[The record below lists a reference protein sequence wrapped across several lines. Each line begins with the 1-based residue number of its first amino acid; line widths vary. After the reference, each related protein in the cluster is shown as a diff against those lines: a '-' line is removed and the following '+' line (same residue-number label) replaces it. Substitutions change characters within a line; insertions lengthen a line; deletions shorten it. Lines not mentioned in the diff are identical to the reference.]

1 MNFLIAKCH
10 ELEEPLGLVL
20 TTNIMKT
27 VTLSCPTESDELIDK
42 KEAFMLK
49 QIVYP
54 YLCYLT
60 KIMVIK
66 EENEENLCEKNHQ
79 IWRLV
84 NLLKNISSFTV
95 KFMTIGRYYLR

>member
-1 MNFLIAKCH
+1 
-10 ELEEPLGLVL
+10 
-20 TTNIMKT
+20 MKT
-27 VTLSCPTESDELIDK
+27 VTLSCPTDSDELIDR

-66 EENEENLCEKNHQ
+66 EEDEENLCEKNH
-79 IWRLV
+79 
-84 NLLKNISSFTV
+84 
-95 KFMTIGRYYLR
+95 